1 MLGVEIMKNKV
12 EKARITFLVEK
23 SLKTRIQQLAL
34 NQETTLTDLCI
45 DWIEKGLE
53 KETGQQKL
61 EME

>member
-61 EME
+61 DVK

>member
-1 MLGVEIMKNKV
+1 MKNKV

>member
-1 MLGVEIMKNKV
+1 MKKKV
-12 EKARITFLVEK
+12 EKTRITFLVEK

-61 EME
+61 EIE

>member
-61 EME
+61 DVE